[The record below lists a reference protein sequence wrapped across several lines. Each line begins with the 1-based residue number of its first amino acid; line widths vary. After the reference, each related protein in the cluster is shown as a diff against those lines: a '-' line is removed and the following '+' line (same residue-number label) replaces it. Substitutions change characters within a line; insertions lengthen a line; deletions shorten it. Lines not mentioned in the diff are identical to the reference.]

1 MNDEQLQVVLS
12 AVDKNFTSAMQQ
24 AIAAL
29 GDVSKANDNLSSK
42 SSSTSSSVTS
52 GTQRM
57 TNGFVQ
63 MASAMGAVAVAS
75 KAWDVVKNAVGGAV
89 QRFDTLNKYPKVMSA
104 LGYSAQDVAASSK
117 TLNNGIQGLPTSLDD
132 ITKSAQ
138 ELAPLTGGANK
149 AAQSAVALNDAFL
162 ASSASSADA
171 SRGLLQYTQM
181 LSSGKVDMM
190 SWRTLMETMPISLRK
205 VANAF
210 GFTGKSAE
218 QDLYKALQSGQITMD
233 QLNDKFIELDKGASG
248 FSQLAKVNSAGIGNA
263 MENAKI
269 AVTKGI
275 TGIIAAIDTG
285 LKQNNLPGIVD
296 IITNAGNA
304 IGNVAAKV
312 AGKMPAIIS
321 AIAPF
326 LKALKP
332 IAPALKVVAAGF
344 VGLGIIAMVSSKI
357 APAITVFSSLN
368 KAVRGVASGFTGL
381 ISKLNPFGSAGKT
394 AGEGLSETA
403 SGAQKISSTTPQAST
418 GASSLAKNIAL
429 IGVGVGAAALGMGV
443 LVLAISKLAGT
454 GSAGAAAL
462 IGVTAA
468 MTVLIGILT
477 LAGSFLGELGPQAA
491 IAYAGMAVLVAS
503 FALLTASITAFA
515 NTGNQGLVTL
525 AAVTASIILL
535 TAVMAAL
542 SPILSAGAVGLVA
555 FGAAVLMI
563 GAGIGLAT
571 AGIAL
576 LITAFNNLN
585 TSASTIVSTMA
596 AIGQGLAMMLTTF
609 IATLAT
615 QIPVIAAAL
624 MQMITGFLQALA
636 TAMPQIVNAGA
647 QLVVNFIEGIASNL
661 GQIITAALDLLQ
673 AFVDGLSENMERIVD
688 IAMQAVMTFVY
699 GVGYALGTVA
709 GSGMKLLST
718 FVYGIINGFAQSTGA
733 GKGAA
738 NAAINGV
745 KSMISGMLSAG
756 KDLIMGMVNGIKSG
770 LKWVADAARN
780 VARAA
785 VNAAK
790 SALKIHSPSHV
801 MRDEVGFYVPAGL
814 AVGMLKNIDVVSS
827 ASDQIAQ
834 AAMVSL
840 PSVQTQ
846 KFNNS
851 LNSINDRMNDMSM
864 NVNGS
869 LSSTATIDNPGA
881 RTFQA
886 RMEAMMQQTID
897 KLDNVDQHPVVTVD
911 TMNTMRQYNSKAD
924 AQAYVM
930 LKGGR

>member
-1 MNDEQLQVVLS
+1 MDDEQLQVVLS
-12 AVDKNFTSAMQQ
+12 AIDKNLTSVVQ
-24 AIAAL
+24 AAVDSL
-29 GDVSKANDNLSSK
+29 NDLSKANDSLASK
-42 SSSTSSSVTS
+42 SSSTSSSVSS

-57 TNGFVQ
+57 TGGFMQ
-63 MASAMGAVAVAS
+63 MASAMGAVAVAA
-75 KAWDVVKNAVGGAV
+75 KAFDVVKDAVGGAV
-89 QRFDTLNKYPKVMSA
+89 QRYDTLNKYPKVMQA
-104 LGYSAQDVAASSK
+104 LGYSSKDVAASSK
-117 TLNNGIQGLPTSLDD
+117 TLNNGIQGLPTSLDE

-138 ELAPLTGGANK
+138 QLAPLTGGANK

-162 ASSASSADA
+162 ASSASSEDA

-218 QDLYKALQSGQITMD
+218 QDLYQALQSGKITMD

-248 FSQLAKVNSAGIGNA
+248 FGQLAKVNSAGISNA

-269 AVTKGI
+269 SVTKGI

-381 ISKLNPFGSAGKT
+381 ISKLNPFSSAGKT

-403 SGAQKISSTTPQAST
+403 SGVQKISSTTPQAST

-468 MTVLIGILT
+468 MTVLIGVLT

-515 NTGNQGLVTL
+515 NTGNQGLVAL

-542 SPILSAGAVGLVA
+542 SPILTTGAVGLVA

-585 TSASTIVSTMA
+585 TSASTIVSTMT

-636 TAMPQIVNAGA
+636 TTMPQIVNAGA

-718 FVYGIINGFAQSTGA
+718 FVRGIINGFAQSTGA

-745 KSMISGMLSAG
+745 KSMVSGMIGAG
-756 KDLIMGMVNGIKSG
+756 KNLVMGLVNGIKSG
-770 LKWVADAARN
+770 LKWVVDAAKS
-780 VARAA
+780 VAESA

-790 SALKIHSPSHV
+790 SALKIHSPSRV
-801 MRDEVGFYVPAGL
+801 MRDEVGYFVSAGMAKGIL
-814 AVGMLKNIDVVSS
+814 NNVGLVSDAVNTLS
-827 ASDQIAQ
+827 Q
-834 AAMVSL
+834 AAVIDI
-840 PSVQTQ
+840 PAANTNH
-846 KFNNS
+846 FNAS
-851 LNSINDRMNDMSM
+851 LNSINARMNDLGMS
-864 NVNGS
+864 VDGT
-869 LSSTATIDNPGA
+869 LSANNIIDNTSS
-881 RTFQA
+881 RNFEA
-886 RMEAMMQQTID
+886 RMEMMMQETIK
-897 KLDNVDQHPVVTVD
+897 KLNNVDQTPVVTVD
-911 TMNTMRQYNSKAD
+911 TMNRMHRYTSKSD
-924 AQAYVM
+924 ALAYAM
-930 LKGGR
+930 WKGV

>member
-1 MNDEQLQVVLS
+1 MDDEQLQVVLS
-12 AVDKNFTSAMQQ
+12 AIDKNLTSVVQ
-24 AIAAL
+24 AAVDSL
-29 GDVSKANDNLSSK
+29 NDLSKANDSLASK
-42 SSSTSSSVTS
+42 SSSTSSSVSS

-57 TNGFVQ
+57 TGGFMQ
-63 MASAMGAVAVAS
+63 MASAMGAVAVAA
-75 KAWDVVKNAVGGAV
+75 KAFDVVKDAVGGAV
-89 QRFDTLNKYPKVMSA
+89 QRYDTLNKYPKVMQA
-104 LGYSAQDVAASSK
+104 LGYSSKDVAASSK
-117 TLNNGIQGLPTSLDD
+117 TLNNGIQGLPTSLDE

-138 ELAPLTGGANK
+138 QLAPLTGGANK

-162 ASSASSADA
+162 ASSASSEDA

-218 QDLYKALQSGQITMD
+218 QDLYQALQSGKITMD

-248 FSQLAKVNSAGIGNA
+248 FGQLAKVNSAGISNA

-269 AVTKGI
+269 SVTKGI

-312 AGKMPAIIS
+312 AGKMPAFIS

-468 MTVLIGILT
+468 MTVLIGVLT

-515 NTGNQGLVTL
+515 NTGNQGLVAL

-535 TAVMAAL
+535 TAVMAVL
-542 SPILSAGAVGLVA
+542 SPILTAGAVGLVA

-699 GVGYALGTVA
+699 GVGYALGRIA
-709 GSGMKLLST
+709 ASGTQLIST
-718 FVYGIINGFAQSTGA
+718 FVSGIIAGFSKSTSA
-733 GKGAA
+733 GKGAS

-745 KSMISGMLSAG
+745 KSMVSGMIGAG
-756 KDLIMGMVNGIKSG
+756 KNLVMGLVNGIKSG
-770 LKWVADAARN
+770 LKWVVDAAKS
-780 VARAA
+780 VAESA

-790 SALKIHSPSHV
+790 SALKIHSPSRV
-801 MRDEVGFYVPAGL
+801 MRDEVGYFVSAGMAKGIL
-814 AVGMLKNIDVVSS
+814 NNVGLVSDAVNTLS
-827 ASDQIAQ
+827 Q
-834 AAMVSL
+834 AAVIDI
-840 PSVQTQ
+840 PAANTNH
-846 KFNNS
+846 FNAS
-851 LNSINDRMNDMSM
+851 LNSINARMNDLGMS
-864 NVNGS
+864 VDGT
-869 LSSTATIDNPGA
+869 LSANNIIDNTSS
-881 RTFQA
+881 RNFEA
-886 RMEAMMQQTID
+886 RMEMMMQETIK
-897 KLDNVDQHPVVTVD
+897 KLNNVDQTPVVTVD
-911 TMNTMRQYNSKAD
+911 TMNRMHRYTSKSD
-924 AQAYVM
+924 ALAYAM
-930 LKGGR
+930 WKGV

>member
-1 MNDEQLQVVLS
+1 MDDEQLQVVLS
-12 AVDKNFTSAMQQ
+12 AIDKNLTSVVQ
-24 AIAAL
+24 AAVDSL
-29 GDVSKANDNLSSK
+29 NDLSKANDSLASK
-42 SSSTSSSVTS
+42 SSSTSSSVSS

-57 TNGFVQ
+57 TGGFMQ
-63 MASAMGAVAVAS
+63 MASAMGAVAVAA
-75 KAWDVVKNAVGGAV
+75 KAFDVVKDAVGGAV
-89 QRFDTLNKYPKVMSA
+89 QRYDTLNKYPKVMQA
-104 LGYSAQDVAASSK
+104 LGYSSKDVAASSK
-117 TLNNGIQGLPTSLDD
+117 TLNNGIQGLPTSLDE

-138 ELAPLTGGANK
+138 QLAPLTGGANK

-162 ASSASSADA
+162 ASSASSEDA

-218 QDLYKALQSGQITMD
+218 QDLYQALQSGKITMD

-248 FSQLAKVNSAGIGNA
+248 FGQLAKVNSAGISNA

-269 AVTKGI
+269 SVTKGI

-312 AGKMPAIIS
+312 AGKMPAFIS

-468 MTVLIGILT
+468 MTVLIGVLT

-515 NTGNQGLVTL
+515 NTGNQGLVAL

-535 TAVMAAL
+535 TAVMAVL
-542 SPILSAGAVGLVA
+542 SPILTAGAVGLVA

-647 QLVVNFIEGIASNL
+647 KLVVNFIEGIASNL

-699 GVGYALGTVA
+699 GVGYALGRIA
-709 GSGMKLLST
+709 ASGTQLIST
-718 FVYGIINGFAQSTGA
+718 FVSGIIAGFSKSTSA
-733 GKGAA
+733 GKGAS

-745 KSMISGMLSAG
+745 KSMVSGMIGAG
-756 KDLIMGMVNGIKSG
+756 KNLVMGLVNGIKSG
-770 LKWVADAARN
+770 LKWVVDAAKS
-780 VARAA
+780 VAESA

-790 SALKIHSPSHV
+790 SALKIHSPSRV
-801 MRDEVGFYVPAGL
+801 MRDEVGYFVSAGMAKGIL
-814 AVGMLKNIDVVSS
+814 NNVGLVSDAVNTLS
-827 ASDQIAQ
+827 Q
-834 AAMVSL
+834 AAVIDI
-840 PSVQTQ
+840 PAANTNH
-846 KFNNS
+846 FNAS
-851 LNSINDRMNDMSM
+851 LNSINARMNDLGMS
-864 NVNGS
+864 VDGT
-869 LSSTATIDNPGA
+869 LSANNIIDNTSS
-881 RTFQA
+881 RNFEA
-886 RMEAMMQQTID
+886 RMEMMMQETIK
-897 KLDNVDQHPVVTVD
+897 KLNNVDQTPVVTVD
-911 TMNTMRQYNSKAD
+911 TMNRMHRYTSKSD
-924 AQAYVM
+924 ALAYAM
-930 LKGGR
+930 WKGV